1 MIVSNYSK
9 IYFITLIV
17 LSLLSCTSSKTEA
30 DVFGK
35 WEGNYNDHKVSF
47 IFKSDKTCIL
57 KFFDKELDNFETI
70 NGNYE
75 FDFSKKP
82 LSLSISNISELNH
95 SLYTIVEFNGNDLI
109 RIAEFSPKWRLRPI
123 SFNSEKSINFKRA
136 SLIKKG
142 EKNDTNI

>member
-1 MIVSNYSK
+1 VINNHSK
-9 IYFITLIV
+9 IYLITLIV
-17 LSLLSCTSSKTEA
+17 LSLLSCTSSKTNA

-35 WEGNYNDHKVSF
+35 WEGDYNDHKVSF

-57 KFFDKELDNFETI
+57 KFFDKELNDFVTI

-82 LSLSISNISELNH
+82 LALSISNISELNH

-109 RIAEFSPKWRLRPI
+109 RIAEFSPKWKLRPI
-123 SFNSEKSINFKRA
+123 SFNSGKTINLKRV
-136 SLIKKG
+136 SSIKKG
-142 EKNDTNI
+142 EKK

>member
-1 MIVSNYSK
+1 MINNHSK
-9 IYFITLIV
+9 IYLITLIV
-17 LSLLSCTSSKTEA
+17 LSLLSCTSSKTNA

-35 WEGNYNDHKVSF
+35 WEGDYNDHKVSF

-57 KFFDKELDNFETI
+57 KFFDKELNDFVTI

-82 LSLSISNISELNH
+82 LALSISNISELNH

-109 RIAEFSPKWRLRPI
+109 RIAEFSPKWKLRPI
-123 SFNSEKSINFKRA
+123 SFNSGKTINLKRV
-136 SLIKKG
+136 SSIKKG
-142 EKNDTNI
+142 EKK

>member
-1 MIVSNYSK
+1 MISNYSK
-9 IYFITLIV
+9 LYLITLIV
-17 LSLLSCTSSKTEA
+17 LSLLSCTSSKTDA

-57 KFFDKELDNFETI
+57 KFFDKELNNFVTI

-75 FDFSKKP
+75 LDFSKKP
-82 LSLSISNISELNH
+82 LALSISNISELNH

-123 SFNSEKSINFKRA
+123 SFNSEKSINLKRA
-136 SLIKKG
+136 LSIKKG